1 MAEHESRAE
10 SASLRLELAEER
22 RGQSPTETWEIMGK
36 PRFSYWFGLILGRF
50 LVLLVV
56 SRSVVQCKIAPFRS
70 FVHSMGLVDKP
81 GRFAQEMVS
90 MQNRHEPLG
99 HIRLRN

>member
-36 PRFSYWFGLILGRF
+36 TTVFLLVWVDSWTIFGAPRRFSLG
-50 LVLLVV
+50 
-56 SRSVVQCKIAPFRS
+56 C
-70 FVHSMGLVDKP
+70 SM
-81 GRFAQEMVS
+81 
-90 MQNRHEPLG
+90 
-99 HIRLRN
+99 